1 MNTRFFSYFQP
12 GFDPIQGSK
21 WLEMLHFMTYKC
33 LIPSSELSEETAVL
47 CYNSKTTYGVVARLK
62 MNTILKENSF
72 PPRTIHDENGTWT
85 GVILSVPDFQTFLRL
100 LIEYADWENLPSY
113 LQDAVDNMLAD
124 EAEEEEGVAQRI
136 RNPLLPITVH

>member
-1 MNTRFFSYFQP
+1 
-12 GFDPIQGSK
+12 
-21 WLEMLHFMTYKC
+21 MLY
-33 LIPSSELSEETAVL
+33 
-47 CYNSKTTYGVVARLK
+47 SKTTYGVVARLK

-100 LIEYADWENLPSY
+100 LIEYADWESLPSY

-124 EAEEEEGVAQRI
+124 EAEEEEGEYVSLDK
-136 RNPLLPITVH
+136 LLGEP